1 MKRLLLA
8 FLASGTLPTGVAS
21 VSWAG
26 DLRAA
31 AWSGRAHGAVS
42 STNGQTSGLARL
54 PLGGGTDAP
63 ASRLV
68 FGDTVRRALV
78 DPNAI
83 VEEYCTRCH
92 NERRRTGNL
101 VLEGFDVAEAAEMRP
116 VVEKMIR
123 KLRARMMPPAGV
135 RRPEPSVIAGMAA
148 ALEDEMDRIAAAA
161 PNPGRRTFQRLNRAE
176 YASAVEDLLGLDV
189 DVAAFLP
196 LDTKSANFDNIA
208 DVQMPS
214 ATVME
219 GYLRAAGH
227 ISRLALGDPDAE
239 PASTI
244 YRAPRVASQKD
255 RAEGAP
261 LGTRGGLSVVHTFP
275 ADGKYVFHV
284 MPYAAVEG
292 EVFGRTFGTE
302 QIEVSIDGA
311 RVALLT
317 IDRWMSEAEPTGLNV
332 RTDSIHVTAGP
343 KRVSVAFVRQFEGE
357 VDDLIRPIDHTLA
370 DGQIGIGL
378 GVTTQQHLQRVTI
391 LGPFAVTGV
400 SATPTRRAIFS
411 CRPTA
416 PAEARPCASEIVGRL
431 AAKAYRRPV
440 SDADVEGLLA
450 FYDRGAEAGGFER
463 GVRTAL
469 QAILASPHFLFRLE
483 RRPGNAPAGGVYPL
497 GGADLAS
504 RLSFFLWGSPPDD
517 ELAAAAAS
525 GALSDPAELA
535 AQAKRM
541 IADPK
546 SRALATRF
554 AAQWLRLQDLEKI
567 HPDALSYPYFD
578 QTLADA
584 MHGETEA
591 LFAHLVE
598 EDRPVHEL
606 LRADYTFVN
615 ERLARHY
622 GISGVTGHEF
632 RKVPYPSDDRRG
644 ILGHGSVLTLT
655 SHPDR
660 TSPVLRGKWV
670 LEVLLGA
677 PPPPPPPDIP
687 AFEETA
693 TAEEGRFLTVRER
706 MEEHRANPQCQSC
719 HDVIDPLG
727 LALENFDVTGAWRTR
742 DGGNPV
748 DPVGVM
754 YDGTELAGPED
765 LREALLGLSEVYY
778 RTFTEN
784 LMAYALGRRIEHY
797 DMPTIRRITRQA
809 EAQDYRMSSF
819 LLGVV
824 GSPAFRTTRAG
835 AATEDD
841 PEDDPGHGPEAERH

>member
-1 MKRLLLA
+1 MNRALVALA
-8 FLASGTLPTGVAS
+8 FAGGVL
-21 VSWAG
+21 G
-26 DLRAA
+26 L
-31 AWSGRAHGAVS
+31 
-42 STNGQTSGLARL
+42 GLAFERPPGPVAVRDPEPVRRATPETL
-54 PLGGGTDAP
+54 AVKARMSRSLAAVVAPAP
-63 ASRLV
+63 AS
-68 FGDTVRRALV
+68 
-78 DPNAI
+78 PNEV

-101 VLEGFDVAEAAEMRP
+101 VLEGFDVANAVEMRP
-116 VVEKMIR
+116 TVEKMIR

-135 RRPEPSVIAGMAA
+135 RRPAPDVVAATAA
-148 ALEDEMDRIAAAA
+148 ALEAEMDRLDAAN
-161 PNPGRRTFQRLNRAE
+161 PDPGRRTFQRLNRAE
-176 YASAVEDLLGLDV
+176 YASAIKDLLGLEV
-189 DVAAFLP
+189 DVSSFLP

-214 ATVME
+214 AAVME
-219 GYLRAAGH
+219 GYLRAAGQ
-227 ISRLALGDPDAE
+227 ISRLALGDPSAE
-239 PASTI
+239 PASSI
-244 YRAPRVASQKD
+244 YRVARVASQKD

-261 LGTRGGLSVVHTFP
+261 LGTRGGLSVMHTFP

-311 RVALLT
+311 RVALLE
-317 IDRWMSEAEPTGLNV
+317 IDRWMSESEPSGLNV

-391 LGPFAVTGV
+391 LGPFEVSGV
-400 SATPTRRAIFS
+400 SSTPARRKVFS

-416 PAEARPCASEIVGRL
+416 PGEARPCAREILRRL
-431 AAKAYRRPV
+431 VAQAYRRPAT
-440 SDADVEGLLA
+440 DADLEGLLT
-450 FYDRGAEAGGFER
+450 FYDKGAAAGGFEK
-463 GVRTAL
+463 GVRTGL

-483 RRPGNAPAGGVYPL
+483 RRPDDPGPSGIYPVS
-497 GGADLAS
+497 GPDLAS
-504 RLSFFLWGSPPDD
+504 RLSFFLWGSPPDE
-517 ELAAAAAS
+517 ELARAGAAGELA
-525 GALSDPAELA
+525 DPADLA
-535 AQAKRM
+535 RQAKRM
-541 IADPK
+541 IADPR
-546 SRALATRF
+546 SRALASRF
-554 AAQWLRLQDLEKI
+554 AAQWLRLQDLDKI
-567 HPDALSYPYFD
+567 HPDALAYPYFD

-584 MHGETEA
+584 MRQETES
-591 LFAHLVE
+591 LFAHVVA

-606 LRADYTFVN
+606 LTAGYTFVN

-622 GISGVTGHEF
+622 GIRGVTGSAF
-632 RKVPYPSDDRRG
+632 RKTPYPEDGRRG
-644 ILGHGSVLTLT
+644 LLGHGSILTLT

-687 AFEETA
+687 AFEET
-693 TAEEGRFLTVRER
+693 TAAEDGRFLTVRER
-706 MEEHRANPQCQSC
+706 MEEHRANPQCNSC
-719 HDVIDPLG
+719 HNVIDPLG

-748 DPVGVM
+748 DPAGVM
-754 YDGTELAGPED
+754 YDGTELASAED
-765 LREALLGLSEVYY
+765 LRNALTSLSEVFHQ
-778 RTFTEN
+778 TFAEN
-784 LMAYALGRRIEHY
+784 LMAYALGRRVEHY
-797 DMPTIRRITRQA
+797 DMPTIRRITREA
-809 EAQDYRMSSF
+809 EANDYRMSSF

-824 GSPAFRTTRAG
+824 GSPPFRTARASSSAEDEAEFG
-835 AATEDD
+835 A
-841 PEDDPGHGPEAERH
+841 EAERH